1 MTVVWKPL
9 GHDKSTQALVF
20 FYLQTGCFVLFG
32 YYYYFFRK
40 SINQPSYTSKI
51 NSRYIINNSAR
62 AHWFFASREKEKY
75 IYDSQENKISA
86 LHTGQPSISS
96 TEGKKKKKKKKK
108 KGKREVK
115 TWKKMICV

>member
-62 AHWFFASREKEKY
+62 AHWFFASRENKKY
-75 IYDSQENKISA
+75 LYDSQQKNNTALQTGKPIKVNK
-86 LHTGQPSISS
+86 QV
-96 TEGKKKKKKKKK
+96 KKKKKKKKR
-108 KGKREVK
+108 GKEK
-115 TWKKMICV
+115 